1 MISKPLSHLIYVDV
15 MPGLQCQLVIYSYIY
30 YSILFIHHRLFLLT
44 KLLFAY
50 SVFSSF
56 LVQFYVPMDFLEPY
70 VYQIVRTN
78 YLVYKY
84 PRHHEAIKTA
94 IQLTFRTILVL
105 VTGKLITNTL
115 TCSHY

>member
-1 MISKPLSHLIYVDV
+1 
-15 MPGLQCQLVIYSYIY
+15 
-30 YSILFIHHRLFLLT
+30 
-44 KLLFAY
+44 
-50 SVFSSF
+50 
-56 LVQFYVPMDFLEPY
+56 MDFLEPY

-105 VTGKLITNTL
+105 VTGELITNTL